1 MTRNWY
7 IVACASDIEFDGE
20 RKRVDTKYS
29 REMRKMNYHLQWI
42 HLAFRWSKMWLHGGR
57 RQREASTDRQSFV
70 TITTKATRVVKI
82 SPWNSTS
89 IATIIARKWWKK
101 CCYCSCFGLFGAVLF
116 RWLKAYVCAPHII
129 RIRTFVRSF
138 VWHIYFHL
146 LHTTH
151 TYKHASNR
159 LVRSI
164 QSRNVT
170 MPKMNIK
177 NKVNEWKNDC
187 NVWRRSMGYV

>member
-101 CCYCSCFGLFGAVLF
+101 CCYCSCFGLFGAVRF
-116 RWLKAYVCAPHII
+116 YSVGWRHMSVRRTSYAYV
-129 RIRTFVRSF
+129 RLFVRSF
-138 VWHIYFHL
+138 DIYISICYTQL
-146 LHTTH
+146 TH
-151 TYKHASNR
+151 TNMH
-159 LVRSI
+159 
-164 QSRNVT
+164 QT
-170 MPKMNIK
+170 
-177 NKVNEWKNDC
+177 D
-187 NVWRRSMGYV
+187 